1 MKRILSI
8 LLCLLFILSLA
19 ACGGK
24 KVYSIRYEGGTGDFL
39 RDFEPITQATAG
51 ETVQMVLGSAMDCYY
66 IVTGNGEKLNSKELE
81 TLDNLFDKL
90 VDFEDYYSFFG
101 IEDLRGSSVDKIFG
115 SPRIVALSNLFNKG
129 RMW

>member
-51 ETVQMVLGSAMDCYY
+51 ETVQMVLETAMGSYY
-66 IVTGNGEKLNSKELE
+66 RVMVNGEKLNSKEL
-81 TLDNLFDKL
+81 DMFKA
-90 VDFEDYYSFFG
+90 VFEFTMPA
-101 IEDLRGSSVDKIFG
+101 EDVVVVIKSVGAEIPEAPNN
-115 SPRIVALSNLFNKG
+115 S
-129 RMW
+129 